1 MSKTIIGLSFGNTSS
16 SVAIMKDGVLEVIA
30 NQDGDRAIPSML
42 SYAHGDEYYGA
53 QAKQQLVRNPKNTV
67 GFFRDFLAT
76 PYAKI
81 DVSANHRSSH
91 PVEDSDK
98 TAAFKV
104 VDGETE
110 HTVNVKEIAVRY
122 LKQLH
127 AAANDYIGKD
137 IDGSVIA
144 VPTNFSE
151 EQRTLVADLAAKAG
165 LPALQVINEPT
176 AALLA
181 HVSRPDVDQHA
192 NKLFVVA
199 DFGGTRSDGAVIA
212 YNGGIFTILATLHD
226 LELGGRELDEA
237 IIEHLAKEFEKEHKV
252 DPRKEERAMAK
263 LAHEAELIKKTLSNS
278 TTTQFGIESVASGYD
293 FSGSLNRLRF
303 EMVGRA
309 VFTRIGE
316 FVKHLVAKAEID
328 VLDVDEV
335 LLVGGTSWVPKVSL
349 VVSGLFDT
357 DRTVIRSPASDT
369 KAIDPDEL
377 IARGAAIQASLVSN
391 FDSEEIAESLQPVVV
406 NGPHLA
412 KPIGVKTAD
421 GFKEILGTN
430 TLIPIRKTVSVEG
443 NGDVLVEIVEIERE
457 IKVETVKP
465 EPKPEGDDDESDWS
479 DDEDEEYEVR
489 SRVLKPGKTLAQLA
503 LKATGKVDIVLTIS
517 KDLKLQVAARSGSEH
532 AAGSL

>member
-30 NQDGDRAIPSML
+30 NQDGDRAIPTML

-67 GFFRDFLAT
+67 AFFRDFLANS
-76 PYAKI
+76 YAKI
-81 DVSANHRSSH
+81 DVSANHRSAH
-91 PVEDSDK
+91 PVEDSEK
-98 TAAFKV
+98 LVAFKV
-104 VDGETE
+104 VDGESE
-110 HTVNVKEIAVRY
+110 HTVSVNEIVVRY

-127 AAANDYIGKD
+127 TAANDYIGKE

-151 EQRTLVADLAAKAG
+151 QQRKLVAELAEKAG

-181 HVSRPDVDQHA
+181 HVSRPDIDAHA

-212 YNGGIFTILATLHD
+212 YNGGIFTILATMHD
-226 LELGGRELDEA
+226 LELGGRDLDEA
-237 IIEHLAKEFEKEHKV
+237 IIEHLAKEFEKEYKV

-278 TTTQFGIESVASGYD
+278 TTTQFGIESVASGFD

-303 EMVGRA
+303 EMVGRSA
-309 VFTRIGE
+309 FTRIGD
-316 FVKHLVAKAEID
+316 FVKHLVAKANVD

-335 LLVGGTSWVPKVSL
+335 LLVGGTSWVPKVSS
-349 VVSGLFDT
+349 VVSGLFDSE
-357 DRTVIRSPASDT
+357 RTVIRSPNTDT

-391 FDSEEIAESLQPVVV
+391 FDAEEIAESLQPVVT

-412 KPIGVKTAD
+412 KPIGVKTAE
-421 GFKEILGTN
+421 GVTEILAIN
-430 TLIPIRKTVSVEG
+430 TLIPIRKTISIPAE
-443 NGDVLVEIVEIERE
+443 GDVLIEIVEIERE

-465 EPKPEGDDDESDWS
+465 EPKAAGEDEESDWS

-489 SRVLKPGKTLAQLA
+489 SRVVKPGKTLAQLGITA
-503 LKATGKVDIVLTIS
+503 NGKADIVVTIS
-517 KDLKLQVAARSGSEH
+517 KDLKMQVAARSGSEH
-532 AAGSL
+532 VAGTV